1 VPPAPTSC
9 LSARWTPSD
18 QFAGGAC
25 CGAVTAAANCDRKK
39 SWTTKQHD
47 GGAKQKKQPPY
58 FTPLPPPSSSW
69 IFLHP
74 PTTFSYAQPVS
85 YSLKSPGCDISSRS
99 ALFLTCHVHPL
110 FPASSPV
117 LSVFFFTF
125 HIRGHPNF
133 GLPLLDRKWI
143 RTSSHSC
150 SRAVKSVS
158 NSFFCRAFVLNVVLT
173 DLPLKPIPS
182 R

>member
-1 VPPAPTSC
+1 MTALSGAAVPPALTSC
-9 LSARWTPSD
+9 PSARWTPSD

-74 PTTFSYAQPVS
+74 PTTFSYAQPVR

-110 FPASSPV
+110 QSLQQVPD
-117 LSVFFFTF
+117 T
-125 HIRGHPNF
+125 
-133 GLPLLDRKWI
+133 LPR
-143 RTSSHSC
+143 
-150 SRAVKSVS
+150 VS
-158 NSFFCRAFVLNVVLT
+158 NRHFQYSLDHATWRPELREGRGCYQGL
-173 DLPLKPIPS
+173 
-182 R
+182 